1 MGISYVD
8 LGRII
13 GISYWGN
20 ITELVRVVG
29 GELIGWGTIGFFS
42 FWVI

>member
-29 GELIGWGTIGFFS
+29 GEIIGLGTMGFDS
-42 FWVI
+42 VWVI